1 MTIRPLCLPIF
12 CSALL
17 VFAAAQAQ
25 TAPPITDTGPPP
37 AEDRASTG
45 AVVLEKAPVLAQRDK
60 ALSDVSNTAVP
71 AATAGSVGRIGG
83 TPIRP
88 LTRAESRRV
97 RATEAAELRRRGAG
111 SLTTK

>member
-71 AATAGSVGRIGG
+71 AATVGSVGRIGR
-83 TPIRP
+83 TPTRP
-88 LTRAESRRV
+88 QTRAEARRV
-97 RATEAAELRRRGAG
+97 RAAEAAELRRRGAG